1 MRAAGALLAVFAVLA
16 GCVAVPTAGPI
27 RKVEGQRFTCQNC
40 VNVEVDAPSLGD
52 DPEQIVNGYLRA
64 TSNYQPNYS
73 IAKQFLTK
81 AAAKQWSPEGEAKIY
96 RRRSVTATGSRVVLD
111 GQLIGNLDEHR
122 SFTAADDP
130 LTVSFR
136 LAKEEGEWRIAE
148 PPRGLLVAES
158 SFTRFYSSY
167 TLYFVSNGHLVPEP
181 IHLPNLLSQANTASA
196 LIKALL
202 AGPSDW
208 LRPAVMSAIPPN
220 TELSGDAVTI
230 TDGVANVPLNEP
242 VLRLDDQQRLLM
254 AAQVIHTLRKRVG
267 IRGVLFTV
275 DQQPLRVVPGA
286 DEVSF
291 VVPVEAIPPGLD
303 PIPFVAGDQLYAVRN
318 GALQKVRAGSA
329 PPAVEPVAGAFDK
342 ARFSVD
348 SLAVSFD
355 NTDLAVVSNG
365 RTALRWGPTDSD
377 EKVRTVASG
386 QRNLLRP
393 QFSRYGELWVIGGAA
408 GKQRMSVFIDGR
420 RPINVAAPGL
430 LGRGEVTA
438 FRISPDGSR
447 MALIRKLGGSTQ
459 LGLARI
465 NRGDKITVDGWRPLD
480 TTQTNRPRLVRL
492 QDVAWI
498 DATELMV
505 LGSASSAFALQ
516 TYRISQDASR
526 ITGSGVSTSRDAGDL
541 TVLLRTQ
548 TAIVVAR
555 SGQSYRIDAG
565 QWTPF
570 IDKVSA
576 AAYPG

>member
-1 MRAAGALLAVFAVLA
+1 
-16 GCVAVPTAGPI
+16 
-27 RKVEGQRFTCQNC
+27 
-40 VNVEVDAPSLGD
+40 
-52 DPEQIVNGYLRA
+52 
-64 TSNYQPNYS
+64 
-73 IAKQFLTK
+73 
-81 AAAKQWSPEGEAKIY
+81 
-96 RRRSVTATGSRVVLD
+96 
-111 GQLIGNLDEHR
+111 
-122 SFTAADDP
+122 

-230 TDGVANVPLNEP
+230 TDGVAHVPLNDP
-242 VLRLDDQQRLLM
+242 VLRLDDRQRLLM

-275 DQQPLRVVPGA
+275 DQQPLQVPGG
-286 DEVSF
+286 DKVSF
-291 VVPVEAIPPGLD
+291 VVPVEAIPSELD

-318 GALQKVRAGSA
+318 GAVQKVRAGSA

-342 ARFSVD
+342 ARFRVD
-348 SLAVSFD
+348 SMAVSFD
-355 NTDLAVVSNG
+355 NTDLAVVSND
-365 RTALRWGPTDSD
+365 RTALRWGPTESD
-377 EKVRTVASG
+377 GKVRTVLSG
-386 QRNLLRP
+386 QDNLLRP

-408 GKQRMSVFIDGR
+408 GKQRMWLISDGS

-465 NRGDKITVDGWRPLD
+465 NRGDKITVDGWLPLD

-516 TYRISQDASR
+516 TNRISQDASR
-526 ITGSGVSTSRDAGDL
+526 ITGSGVSTSRNAVDL

-548 TAIVVAR
+548 TAIVVAKG
-555 SGQSYRIDAG
+555 GQSYRIDAG

-570 IDKVSA
+570 VDKVSA
-576 AAYPG
+576 VAYPG

>member
-1 MRAAGALLAVFAVLA
+1 M
-16 GCVAVPTAGPI
+16 
-27 RKVEGQRFTCQNC
+27 
-40 VNVEVDAPSLGD
+40 
-52 DPEQIVNGYLRA
+52 
-64 TSNYQPNYS
+64 
-73 IAKQFLTK
+73 
-81 AAAKQWSPEGEAKIY
+81 
-96 RRRSVTATGSRVVLD
+96 
-111 GQLIGNLDEHR
+111 
-122 SFTAADDP
+122 
-130 LTVSFR
+130 
-136 LAKEEGEWRIAE
+136 AKEDGEWRIDG
-148 PPRGLLVAES
+148 PPPGLLIAES

-230 TDGVANVPLNEP
+230 TDGVANVPLNDP

-275 DQQPLRVVPGA
+275 DQQPLRVPGG
-286 DEVSF
+286 DKVSF
-291 VVPVEAIPPGLD
+291 VVPVEVIPSELD

-318 GALQKVRAGSA
+318 GAVQKVRAGSA
-329 PPAVEPVAGAFDK
+329 SPAVEPVTGAFDK
-342 ARFSVD
+342 APFGVG
-348 SLAVSFD
+348 SLAVSFA
-355 NTDLAVVSNG
+355 NTELAVVSNA
-365 RTALRWGPTDSD
+365 RTALRRGPIESD
-377 EKVRTVASG
+377 GKVRTVLSG
-386 QRNLLRP
+386 KRDLLRP
-393 QFSRYGELWVIGGAA
+393 QFSRYGELWAIGGPA
-408 GKQRMSVFIDGR
+408 GKQRMWLSRDDGP
-420 RPINVAAPGL
+420 PIEVPAPEL
-430 LGRGEVTA
+430 LGLGEVTA

-447 MALIRKLGGSTQ
+447 LALIRKVGGTTQ

-465 NRGDKITVDGWRPLD
+465 NRGDKISVDGWRQVD
-480 TTQTNRPRLVRL
+480 TTQTGRPRLVRM

-505 LGSASSAFALQ
+505 LGSPSSAFAPQ

-526 ITGSGVSTSRDAGDL
+526 ITGGGVSASRDADQL
-541 TVLLRTQ
+541 SVLLRTQ
-548 TAIVVAR
+548 TAIVVGKK

-570 IDKVSA
+570 LDKVSA
-576 AAYPG
+576 VAYPG